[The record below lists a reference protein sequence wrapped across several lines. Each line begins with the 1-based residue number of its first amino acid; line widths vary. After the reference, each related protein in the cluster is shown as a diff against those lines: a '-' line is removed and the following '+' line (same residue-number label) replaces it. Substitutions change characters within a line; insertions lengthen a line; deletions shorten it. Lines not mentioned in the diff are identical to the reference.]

1 MRKFAYFFGQGIK
14 YMTTHKFMS
23 FASVCIVTASLILFG
38 LFAIIG
44 INVNSV
50 IYQLGSSYEINVYLS
65 NNTDRPQPQII
76 QSNLEDIDGVTKAKY
91 FSREDRLKKVTEEV
105 YGEDAY
111 AFEEGENPLRD
122 SFVVTISDLSLV
134 NKITDNISMVDGIDE
149 IIQSSDIV
157 SSIEKISNAVKHAG
171 IILFII
177 FILMSMFIISNTIN
191 LGMVSHGEEIKIM
204 NIVGATK
211 GFIRT
216 PFVIQGLLFGIIA
229 ALAASVIIV
238 FGYNFVVDKMIAMF
252 GSGVIEFIN
261 TKNMAVFIVPLF
273 FIIGSVIGVFG
284 SASSVNKYLKERTK

>member
-23 FASVCIVTASLILFG
+23 FASVCIVTASLVLFG

-50 IYQLGSSYEINVYLS
+50 IDQLGSSYEINVYLS
-65 NNTDRPQPQII
+65 NNNDRPQPQII

-229 ALAASVIIV
+229 ALFASVIIV

>member
-50 IYQLGSSYEINVYLS
+50 IDQLGSSYEINVYLS
-65 NNTDRPQPQII
+65 NNNDRPQPQII

-261 TKNMAVFIVPLF
+261 TKNMAIFIVPLF

>member
-50 IYQLGSSYEINVYLS
+50 IDQLGSSYEINVYLS
-65 NNTDRPQPQII
+65 NNDRPQPQII
-76 QSNLEDIDGVTKAKY
+76 KSNLEDIDGVTKAKY

-134 NKITDNISMVDGIDE
+134 NKITDDISMVDGIDE

>member
-14 YMTTHKFMS
+14 YMTAHKFMS

-50 IYQLGSSYEINVYLS
+50 IDQLGSSYEINVYLS
-65 NNTDRPQPQII
+65 NNNDRPQPQII

>member
-50 IYQLGSSYEINVYLS
+50 IDQLGSSYEINVYLS
-65 NNTDRPQPQII
+65 NNNDRPQPQII
-76 QSNLEDIDGVTKAKY
+76 QCNLEDIDGVTKAKY

-229 ALAASVIIV
+229 ALFASVIIV

-261 TKNMAVFIVPLF
+261 TKNMAIFIVPLF

>member
-50 IYQLGSSYEINVYLS
+50 IDQLGSSYEINVYLS
-65 NNTDRPQPQII
+65 NNNDRPQPQII

>member
-50 IYQLGSSYEINVYLS
+50 IDQLGSSYEINVYLS
-65 NNTDRPQPQII
+65 NNNDRPQPQII

-229 ALAASVIIV
+229 ALFASVIIV